1 MKAHTR
7 PGCCAGQGN
16 MDALIISV
24 AVNHAIAGHVG
35 IMTKHSYKKLKK
47 IRQVFGGELLA
58 HK

>member
-1 MKAHTR
+1 MKVHTQ

-24 AVNHAIAGHVG
+24 AVNHAIAGRVG

-47 IRQVFGGELLA
+47 I
-58 HK
+58 